1 MLSKYKEC
9 YKLTFGLANA
19 YYNNCQNVKSQR
31 TYHRVIEL
39 NPEFDKAYLELAWLF
54 SIRYCSFQ
62 KSVMFAQKALTL
74 NNNNFC
80 AKLIIAGFD
89 PQFERSI
96 KLIAKLKL

>member
-1 MLSKYKEC
+1 
-9 YKLTFGLANA
+9 
-19 YYNNCQNVKSQR
+19 
-31 TYHRVIEL
+31 
-39 NPEFDKAYLELAWLF
+39 
-54 SIRYCSFQ
+54 
-62 KSVMFAQKALTL
+62 MFAQKALTL